1 VTEAS
6 RRLGRRPGT
15 TDTKG
20 EILAVARA
28 EFAANG
34 YDGASVRGIA
44 RAAGV
49 DPALVHHYFG
59 SKQQVFVAAL
69 DFPFDPVQE
78 IPAIIGAGP
87 DGLGERLV
95 RFFLSILESPDGR
108 DRMLAVVRTV
118 VSNEQ
123 ATDMFRGFVV
133 RELLGRA
140 ATLLDVPD
148 PELRANL
155 AMSQMMG
162 MVMVRYVVKVEPLAS
177 ADVETVVSWLAPTVQ
192 RYLTTP

>member
-1 VTEAS
+1 MTHAP

-20 EILAVARA
+20 EILAAARA

-34 YDGASVRGIA
+34 YDGASIRRIA

-59 SKQQVFVAAL
+59 SKEKVFVAAL
-69 DFPFDPVQE
+69 DFPFDPVQV
-78 IPAIIGAGP
+78 IPAIVGEGP
-87 DGLGERLV
+87 DGVGERVV
-95 RFFLSILESPDGR
+95 RFILSILESPDGR
-108 DRMLAVVRTV
+108 QRMLAVVRSV
-118 VSNEQ
+118 LANEQ
-123 ATDMFRGFVV
+123 ASEMLRGFVV
-133 RELLGRA
+133 RELLGRVA
-140 ATLLDVPD
+140 AQMAVPD

-155 AMSQMMG
+155 AMSQVMG
-162 MVMVRYVVKVEPLAS
+162 MVLVRYAVKIEPLAS

-192 RYLTTP
+192 RYLTEP